1 MSLEDDFDDYDE
13 EGADWGDLEDDLE
26 SNFEDW
32 DAEQWDE
39 IADEYYDLDV
49 FEWFTELS

>member
-1 MSLEDDFDDYDE
+1 VSFEDDFDDFDE
-13 EGADWGDLEDDLE
+13 GDSDLGDIEDEIE

-32 DAEQWDE
+32 DSEMWDD